1 MKKFS
6 RPRGNKRGKIL
17 PFRTWNDEGVAST
30 VGTIMALMVF
40 LSFLSLMTNSYVP
53 VWMEDNES
61 NHVNIV
67 ENQFGTLKW
76 SVDNQILGSQ
86 ITGHSDV
93 VMYTPI
99 TLSAAGVPVFAS
111 PTAGALQIIPE
122 SGSVSSMSVSFNYS
136 TNATGTPITYTIR
149 ESSGGNV
156 ALYMPNRYFVQ
167 QTIIYE
173 NGAIIVNQSDGEV
186 IRASP
191 DFKLETYQGNLRM
204 ILTQIS
210 IQGNNQSVAGFG
222 TRGLNTNLIYCDFQE
237 YSNKTNSEVT
247 GNVTLTITSPYG
259 QAWQKFMTAYLS
271 QNAPGLYT
279 LSTSESSGVYTITAT
294 IQSVSTVIN
303 NHAYVEVSMAES
315 VS

>member
-6 RPRGNKRGKIL
+6 RPRGSKRGKIL

-122 SGSVSSMSVSFNYS
+122 SGSLSSMSVSFNYNS
-136 TNATGTPITYTIR
+136 SDGSNTYAITET
-149 ESSGGNV
+149 SGGNV

-173 NGAIIVNQSDGEV
+173 NGAIIVNQSDGEIV
-186 IRASP
+186 RASP
-191 DFKLETYQGNLRM
+191 DFKLETYQGNLSM
-204 ILTQIS
+204 TLTQVS
-210 IQGNNQSVAGFG
+210 LQGNNQSVAGFG

-237 YSNKTNSEVT
+237 YDNVT
-247 GNVTLTITSPYG
+247 TNVTLTITSPYG
-259 QAWQKFMTAYLS
+259 QAWEKFMTSYLS

-279 LSTSESSGVYTITAT
+279 LTSSESGGIYTVTAQ

>member
-1 MKKFS
+1 M
-6 RPRGNKRGKIL
+6 
-17 PFRTWNDEGVAST
+17 
-30 VGTIMALMVF
+30 GTIMALMVF

-61 NHVNIV
+61 SHVNIV

-122 SGSVSSMSVSFNYS
+122 SGSLSSMSVSFDYS
-136 TNATGTPITYTIR
+136 TNTTGTPVTYTIT
-149 ESSGGNV
+149 ETSGGNV

-186 IRASP
+186 VRASP

-204 ILTQIS
+204 ILTQVS

-237 YSNKTNSEVT
+237 YDNVVT
-247 GNVTLTITSPYG
+247 NVTITITSPYG
-259 QAWQKFMTAYLS
+259 QAWEKFMASYLS
-271 QNAPGLYT
+271 QSAPGLYT
-279 LSTSESSGVYTITAT
+279 LTSSESGGVYTITA
-294 IQSVSTVIN
+294 QLQNVSTVIN

>member
-6 RPRGNKRGKIL
+6 EPKEGRRSRIL
-17 PFRTWNDEGVAST
+17 PAKTWNEEGVAST

-76 SVDNQILGSQ
+76 SVDNQILGAQ

-122 SGSVSSMSVSFNYS
+122 SGSVSSMSLSFDYS
-136 TNATGTPITYTIR
+136 TGSNTYKVTER
-149 ESSGGNV
+149 SGGNV

-167 QTIIYE
+167 QTMAYE

-186 IRASP
+186 VRASP
-191 DFKLETYQGNLRM
+191 DFKLETIGGNLSLT
-204 ILTQIS
+204 LTQIS
-210 IQGNNQSVAGFG
+210 IQGSNQSVAGFG
-222 TRGLNTNLIYCDFQE
+222 TRGINTNLIYCDFQE
-237 YSNKTNSEVT
+237 YD
-247 GNVTLTITSPYG
+247 NVTTDVTLKITTPYG
-259 QAWQKFMTAYLS
+259 AAWQAFMTSYLS
-271 QNAPGLYT
+271 QKAPGLYT
-279 LSTSESSGVYTITAT
+279 ISSSSSGGGIYTITVV

>member
-6 RPRGNKRGKIL
+6 GHEHRKRGRIL
-17 PFRTWNDEGVAST
+17 PARTWNDEGVAST

-61 NHVNIV
+61 NHVNTV

-76 SVDNQILGSQ
+76 SVDNQILGAQ

-122 SGSVSSMSVSFNYS
+122 SGSVSAMALTFNYS
-136 TNATGTPITYTIR
+136 TGSTTYTVT
-149 ESSGGNV
+149 ENSGGSV

-204 ILTQIS
+204 ILTQVS
-210 IQGNNQSVAGFG
+210 IQGTNQSVAGFG
-222 TRGLNTNLIYCDFQE
+222 TRGINTNLIYCDFQE
-237 YSNKTNSEVT
+237 YENVT
-247 GNVTLTITSPYG
+247 TDVTLTITTPYG
-259 QAWQKFMTAYLS
+259 QAWEKFMTAYLS

-279 LSTSESSGVYTITAT
+279 LTSSSSNGVYTVTAT
-294 IQSVSTVIN
+294 IQSVSTVIS
-303 NHAYVEVSMAES
+303 NHAYVDVSMAES

>member
-1 MKKFS
+1 
-6 RPRGNKRGKIL
+6 
-17 PFRTWNDEGVAST
+17 
-30 VGTIMALMVF
+30 
-40 LSFLSLMTNSYVP
+40 
-53 VWMEDNES
+53 MEDNES
-61 NHVNIV
+61 NHVNTV

-76 SVDNQILGSQ
+76 SVDNQILGAQ

-122 SGSVSSMSVSFNYS
+122 SGSVSYMSLTFNYS
-136 TNATGTPITYTIR
+136 TGSTTYTFT
-149 ESSGGNV
+149 ENSGGNV

-191 DFKLETYQGNLRM
+191 DFKIETYQGNLRL

-210 IQGNNQSVAGFG
+210 VQGTNQSVAGFG
-222 TRGLNTNLIYCDFQE
+222 TRGINTNLIYCDFQE
-237 YSNKTNSEVT
+237 YDNVT
-247 GNVTLTITSPYG
+247 TDVTLTITTPYG
-259 QAWQKFMTAYLS
+259 QAWEKFMTSYLS
-271 QNAPGLYT
+271 QNARGLYT
-279 LSTSESSGVYTITAT
+279 LTTSENNGVYTVTAT

-303 NHAYVEVSMAES
+303 NHAYVDVSMAES

>member
-6 RPRGNKRGKIL
+6 KTRGGNSRIL
-17 PFRTWNDEGVAST
+17 PSKRWNDEGVAST

-53 VWMEDNES
+53 VWMQDNES

-67 ENQFGTLKW
+67 ENQFGNLKW

-99 TLSAAGVPVFAS
+99 TLSAEGIPVFAS

-122 SGSVSSMSVSFNYS
+122 SGSLSSMQVSFNYS
-136 TNATGTPITYTIR
+136 TNATGTPVTYHVT

-173 NGAIIVNQSDGEV
+173 NGAIIVNQSMGEV
-186 IRASP
+186 VRASP
-191 DFKLETYQGNLRM
+191 DFKLETYQGSLRM
-204 ILTQIS
+204 TLTQIS
-210 IQGNNQSVAGFG
+210 IHGNNESVAGFG
-222 TRGLNTNLIYCDFQE
+222 TRGVNTNLIYCDFQE
-237 YSNKTNSEVT
+237 YDDVT
-247 GNVTLTITSPYG
+247 GDVTLTITSPYG
-259 QAWQKFMTAYLS
+259 QAWEKFLTAYLS
-271 QNAPGLYT
+271 QNAPGQYT
-279 LSTSESSGVYTITAT
+279 LTTSENGGVYTITAT
-294 IQSVSTVIN
+294 VENVSTIIN
-303 NHAYVEVSMAES
+303 NHAYVDISMAES

>member
-6 RPRGNKRGKIL
+6 RPRGNKMGKIL

-61 NHVNIV
+61 NHVNVV

-122 SGSVSSMSVSFNYS
+122 SGSLSSMSISFNYS
-136 TNATGTPITYTIR
+136 TGSNTYSVTER
-149 ESSGGNV
+149 SGGNV

-186 IRASP
+186 VRASP
-191 DFKLETYQGNLRM
+191 DFKLETQAGNLTM

-247 GNVTLTITSPYG
+247 GAVTLTITSPYG
-259 QAWQKFMTAYLS
+259 QAWEKFMTAYLS
-271 QNAPGLYT
+271 QKAPGLYT
-279 LSTSESSGVYTITAT
+279 LTTTESNGVYTVTAT
-294 IQSVSTVIN
+294 IQSVSSIIN

>member
-6 RPRGNKRGKIL
+6 RPKDRRIGRIL
-17 PFRTWNDEGVAST
+17 PAKTWNNEGVAST

-61 NHVNIV
+61 NHVNVV

-76 SVDNQILGSQ
+76 SVDNQILGAQ

-99 TLSAAGVPVFAS
+99 TLSAEGVPVFAS

-122 SGSVSSMSVSFNYS
+122 SGSVSGMSVSFNYS
-136 TNATGTPITYTIR
+136 TGSNSYTITER
-149 ESSGGNV
+149 SGGNV

-167 QTIIYE
+167 QTIVYE

-186 IRASP
+186 VRAAP
-191 DFKLETYQGNLRM
+191 DFKLETYQGNIRM
-204 ILTQIS
+204 ILTQVS
-210 IQGNNQSVAGFG
+210 IQGTNQSVAGFG
-222 TRGLNTNLIYCDFQE
+222 TRGVNTNLVYCDFQE
-237 YSNKTNSEVT
+237 YDNVT
-247 GNVTLTITSPYG
+247 TDVTLTITTPYG
-259 QAWQKFMTAYLS
+259 EAWEAFMTSYLG

-279 LSTSESSGVYTITAT
+279 ISSSNSGGIYTITAV